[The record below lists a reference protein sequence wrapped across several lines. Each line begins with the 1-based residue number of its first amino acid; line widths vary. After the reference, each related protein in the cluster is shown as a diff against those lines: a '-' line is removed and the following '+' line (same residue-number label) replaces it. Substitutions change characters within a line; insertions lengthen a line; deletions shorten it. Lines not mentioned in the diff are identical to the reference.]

1 MNAIERTQT
10 TKRMSK
16 IVRHNGVIYL
26 CGQTSS
32 GKRLDDVSGQMKEVL
47 ARIDALL
54 EQVGSDRSKL
64 LATTI
69 HLKNMGDFQAMNDV
83 WEAWIPEGCA
93 PARTTVEA
101 RLASDD
107 LLVELTVIAAC

>member
-1 MNAIERTQT
+1 
-10 TKRMSK
+10 MSK

-32 GKRLDDVSGQMKEVL
+32 GKSLDDVSGQMREVL